1 MIRETGI
8 YKMKLKYYL
17 RGLGI
22 GIVVTALLMG
32 YSNKNRA
39 AEPKAEVATEE
50 TAGDLLVDRNG
61 EATTE
66 EVIEQSTVENVTVE
80 AAETVSSTEETETD
94 SAETSEEETS
104 QEETAS
110 ELESSTQE
118 AETITETESVTETE
132 TESVQ
137 AEETT
142 DKKEQT
148 QSSTEADAG
157 NALPQ
162 TTIEINIVRGD
173 DSGTVARKLQN
184 AGMVESATEY
194 DAYLMQHGYDKK
206 IRVGKVEIP
215 VDATWQEIAE
225 YVSGRR

>member
-1 MIRETGI
+1 
-8 YKMKLKYYL
+8 MKLKYYL

-50 TAGDLLVDRNG
+50 TAGDLLADRNG

-66 EVIEQSTVENVTVE
+66 EVIEQSTVENVTV
-80 AAETVSSTEETETD
+80 ETD

-137 AEETT
+137 AEEAT

-157 NALPQ
+157 NALLQ

-225 YVSGRR
+225 YISGRR

>member
-1 MIRETGI
+1 
-8 YKMKLKYYL
+8 MKLKYYL

-50 TAGDLLVDRNG
+50 TAGDLLADRNG

-80 AAETVSSTEETETD
+80 TD

-104 QEETAS
+104 QEETVS

-137 AEETT
+137 TEETT

-148 QSSTEADAG
+148 QSSMEADAG
-157 NALPQ
+157 NALLQ

-225 YVSGRR
+225 YISGKR

>member
-22 GIVVTALLMG
+22 GIAVTALLMG

-39 AEPKAEVATEE
+39 AEPKAEAATEE
-50 TAGDLLVDRNG
+50 TAGDLLADRNG

-80 AAETVSSTEETETD
+80 TD

-104 QEETAS
+104 QQETAS

-184 AGMVESATEY
+184 AGIVESATEY

-225 YVSGRR
+225 YISGRR

>member
-22 GIVVTALLMG
+22 GIAVTALLMG

-50 TAGDLLVDRNG
+50 TAGDLLADRNG

-80 AAETVSSTEETETD
+80 TD

-104 QEETAS
+104 QQETAS

-118 AETITETESVTETE
+118 AETITEIESVTETE

-225 YVSGRR
+225 YISGKR

>member
-1 MIRETGI
+1 
-8 YKMKLKYYL
+8 MKLKYYL

-22 GIVVTALLMG
+22 GIAVTALLMG

-50 TAGDLLVDRNG
+50 TAGDLLADLNG

-66 EVIEQSTVENVTVE
+66 DVIEQSTVENVTVE
-80 AAETVSSTEETETD
+80 TD
-94 SAETSEEETS
+94 SAETSEEEIS
-104 QEETAS
+104 QQGTAS

-142 DKKEQT
+142 DKKEV
-148 QSSTEADAG
+148 SVLCVFGSVWI
-157 NALPQ
+157 L
-162 TTIEINIVRGD
+162 RGVIF
-173 DSGTVARKLQN
+173 S
-184 AGMVESATEY
+184 
-194 DAYLMQHGYDKK
+194 
-206 IRVGKVEIP
+206 
-215 VDATWQEIAE
+215 
-225 YVSGRR
+225 

>member
-1 MIRETGI
+1 
-8 YKMKLKYYL
+8 MKLKYYL

-50 TAGDLLVDRNG
+50 TAGDLLADRNG

-66 EVIEQSTVENVTVE
+66 EVIEQSTVENVTV
-80 AAETVSSTEETETD
+80 ETD

-184 AGMVESATEY
+184 AGIVESATEY

-225 YVSGRR
+225 YISGKR

>member
-1 MIRETGI
+1 
-8 YKMKLKYYL
+8 MKLKYYL

-80 AAETVSSTEETETD
+80 TD

-137 AEETT
+137 AEEAT

-157 NALPQ
+157 NALLQ

-225 YVSGRR
+225 YISGKR

>member
-1 MIRETGI
+1 
-8 YKMKLKYYL
+8 MKLKYYL

-22 GIVVTALLMG
+22 GIAVTALLMG

-50 TAGDLLVDRNG
+50 TAGDLLADRNG

-80 AAETVSSTEETETD
+80 TD
-94 SAETSEEETS
+94 SAETSEEEIS
-104 QEETAS
+104 QQGTAS

-184 AGMVESATEY
+184 VGIVESATEY

-225 YVSGRR
+225 YISGKR

>member
-1 MIRETGI
+1 
-8 YKMKLKYYL
+8 MKLKYYL

-50 TAGDLLVDRNG
+50 TAGDLLADRNG

-80 AAETVSSTEETETD
+80 TD

-104 QEETAS
+104 QQETAS

-225 YVSGRR
+225 YISGKR

>member
-1 MIRETGI
+1 
-8 YKMKLKYYL
+8 MKLKYYL

-22 GIVVTALLMG
+22 GIAVTALLMG

-50 TAGDLLVDRNG
+50 TAGDLLADRNG

-80 AAETVSSTEETETD
+80 TD

-104 QEETAS
+104 QQETAS

-225 YVSGRR
+225 YISGKR

>member
-22 GIVVTALLMG
+22 GIAVTALLMG

-50 TAGDLLVDRNG
+50 TAGDLLADRNG

-80 AAETVSSTEETETD
+80 TD

-104 QEETAS
+104 QQETAS

-148 QSSTEADAG
+148 QSSTEAGAG

-184 AGMVESATEY
+184 AGIVESATEY

-225 YVSGRR
+225 YISGKR

>member
-1 MIRETGI
+1 
-8 YKMKLKYYL
+8 MKLKYYL

-22 GIVVTALLMG
+22 GIAVTALLMG

-50 TAGDLLVDRNG
+50 TAGDLLADRNG

-80 AAETVSSTEETETD
+80 TD
-94 SAETSEEETS
+94 SAETSEEEIS
-104 QEETAS
+104 QQGTAS

-184 AGMVESATEY
+184 AGIVESATEY

-215 VDATWQEIAE
+215 VDATWQEIPE
-225 YVSGRR
+225 YISGRR

>member
-50 TAGDLLVDRNG
+50 TAGDLLADRNG
-61 EATTE
+61 EAITE
-66 EVIEQSTVENVTVE
+66 EVIEQSTVENVTV
-80 AAETVSSTEETETD
+80 ETD

-225 YVSGRR
+225 YISGKR

>member
-1 MIRETGI
+1 
-8 YKMKLKYYL
+8 MKLKYYL

-50 TAGDLLVDRNG
+50 TAGDLLADRNG

-80 AAETVSSTEETETD
+80 TD

-104 QEETAS
+104 QQETAS

-194 DAYLMQHGYDKK
+194 DAYLMQHGFDKK

-225 YVSGRR
+225 YISGKR

>member
-1 MIRETGI
+1 
-8 YKMKLKYYL
+8 MKLKYYL

-50 TAGDLLVDRNG
+50 TAGDLLANRNG

-80 AAETVSSTEETETD
+80 TD

-104 QEETAS
+104 QQETAS

-225 YVSGRR
+225 YISGKR

>member
-50 TAGDLLVDRNG
+50 TAGDLLADRNG

-80 AAETVSSTEETETD
+80 TD

-104 QEETAS
+104 QQETAS

-194 DAYLMQHGYDKK
+194 DAYLRQHGYDKK

-225 YVSGRR
+225 YISGKR

>member
-22 GIVVTALLMG
+22 GIAVTALLMG

-50 TAGDLLVDRNG
+50 TAGDLLADRNG

-80 AAETVSSTEETETD
+80 TD

-104 QEETAS
+104 QQETAS

-184 AGMVESATEY
+184 AGIVESATEY
-194 DAYLMQHGYDKK
+194 DAYVMQNGYDKK

-225 YVSGRR
+225 YISGKR

>member
-1 MIRETGI
+1 
-8 YKMKLKYYL
+8 MKLKYYL

-39 AEPKAEVATEE
+39 AEPKAESATEE
-50 TAGDLLVDRNG
+50 TAGDLLADRNG

-80 AAETVSSTEETETD
+80 TD
-94 SAETSEEETS
+94 SAETSEEGTS
-104 QEETAS
+104 QEATAS
-110 ELESSTQE
+110 ELEGSIQE

-225 YVSGRR
+225 YISGKR

>member
-22 GIVVTALLMG
+22 GIAVTALLMG

-50 TAGDLLVDRNG
+50 TAGDLLADRNG

-80 AAETVSSTEETETD
+80 ID

-104 QEETAS
+104 QQETAS

-184 AGMVESATEY
+184 AGIVESATEY

-225 YVSGRR
+225 YISGKR

>member
-80 AAETVSSTEETETD
+80 TD

-137 AEETT
+137 AEEAT

-157 NALPQ
+157 NALLQ

-225 YVSGRR
+225 YISGKR

>member
-1 MIRETGI
+1 
-8 YKMKLKYYL
+8 MKLKYYL

-50 TAGDLLVDRNG
+50 TAGDLLADRNG

-80 AAETVSSTEETETD
+80 TD
-94 SAETSEEETS
+94 SAETSEEEIS
-104 QEETAS
+104 QQGTAS

-225 YVSGRR
+225 YISGKR

>member
-1 MIRETGI
+1 
-8 YKMKLKYYL
+8 MKLKYYL

-22 GIVVTALLMG
+22 GIAVTALLMG

-50 TAGDLLVDRNG
+50 TAGDLLADRNG

-80 AAETVSSTEETETD
+80 TD
-94 SAETSEEETS
+94 SAETSEEEIS
-104 QEETAS
+104 QQGTAS

-184 AGMVESATEY
+184 AGIVESATEY

-225 YVSGRR
+225 YISGKVTVQR

>member
-1 MIRETGI
+1 
-8 YKMKLKYYL
+8 MKLKYYL

-39 AEPKAEVATEE
+39 AEPKVEVATEE
-50 TAGDLLVDRNG
+50 AAGDLLADRSG

-66 EVIEQSTVENVTVE
+66 VITEENTAEQI
-80 AAETVSSTEETETD
+80 AETVFLTEETET
-94 SAETSEEETS
+94 SSIETSEEQTVSEMES
-104 QEETAS
+104 ASEET
-110 ELESSTQE
+110 
-118 AETITETESVTETE
+118 ETVTETESTAETE
-132 TESVQ
+132 TESSKKT
-137 AEETT
+137 EETGSIASEAA
-142 DKKEQT
+142 DRKEQS
-148 QSSTEADAG
+148 QSSAEPESESGLAKS
-157 NALPQ
+157 
-162 TTIEINIVRGD
+162 TIEINIVKGD

-225 YVSGRR
+225 YISGRR

>member
-1 MIRETGI
+1 
-8 YKMKLKYYL
+8 MKLKYYL

-50 TAGDLLVDRNG
+50 TAGDLLADRNG

-66 EVIEQSTVENVTVE
+66 EVIEQSTVENVTV
-80 AAETVSSTEETETD
+80 ETD

-225 YVSGRR
+225 YI

>member
-1 MIRETGI
+1 
-8 YKMKLKYYL
+8 MKLKYYL

-66 EVIEQSTVENVTVE
+66 EVIEQSTVENVTV
-80 AAETVSSTEETETD
+80 ETD

-225 YVSGRR
+225 YISGRR

>member
-50 TAGDLLVDRNG
+50 TAGDLLADRNG

-66 EVIEQSTVENVTVE
+66 EVIEQSTVENVTV
-80 AAETVSSTEETETD
+80 ETD

-137 AEETT
+137 TEETT

-148 QSSTEADAG
+148 QSSMEADAG
-157 NALPQ
+157 NALLQ

-184 AGMVESATEY
+184 AGMVESP
-194 DAYLMQHGYDKK
+194 DNIIIFCKSFCQK
-206 IRVGKVEIP
+206 INIRTHIFVRNQMIFHKTSP
-215 VDATWQEIAE
+215 
-225 YVSGRR
+225 

>member
-80 AAETVSSTEETETD
+80 TD
-94 SAETSEEETS
+94 SAETSEEEIS
-104 QEETAS
+104 QQGTAS

-184 AGMVESATEY
+184 AGIVESATEY

-225 YVSGRR
+225 YISGKR

>member
-39 AEPKAEVATEE
+39 AEPKAEVTTEE
-50 TAGDLLVDRNG
+50 TAGDLLADRNG

-80 AAETVSSTEETETD
+80 TD

-104 QEETAS
+104 QQETAS

-118 AETITETESVTETE
+118 AETITEIESVTETE

-225 YVSGRR
+225 YISGRR

>member
-50 TAGDLLVDRNG
+50 TAGDLLADRNG

-66 EVIEQSTVENVTVE
+66 EVIEQSTVENVTV
-80 AAETVSSTEETETD
+80 ETD

-184 AGMVESATEY
+184 AGIVESATEY

-225 YVSGRR
+225 YISGKR

>member
-50 TAGDLLVDRNG
+50 TAGDLLADRNG

-66 EVIEQSTVENVTVE
+66 EVIEQSTVENVTV
-80 AAETVSSTEETETD
+80 ETD

-137 AEETT
+137 TEETT

-148 QSSTEADAG
+148 QSSMEADAG
-157 NALPQ
+157 NALLQ

-206 IRVGKVEIP
+206 IRAGKVEIP

-225 YVSGRR
+225 YISGKR

>member
-1 MIRETGI
+1 LIRETGI

-22 GIVVTALLMG
+22 GIAVTALLMG

-50 TAGDLLVDRNG
+50 TAGDLLADRNG

-80 AAETVSSTEETETD
+80 TD
-94 SAETSEEETS
+94 SAETSEEEIS
-104 QEETAS
+104 QQGTAS

-184 AGMVESATEY
+184 AGIVESATEY

-225 YVSGRR
+225 YISGKR

>member
-39 AEPKAEVATEE
+39 AELKAEVATEE
-50 TAGDLLVDRNG
+50 TAGDLLADRNG

-66 EVIEQSTVENVTVE
+66 EVIEQSTVENVTV
-80 AAETVSSTEETETD
+80 ETD

-137 AEETT
+137 TEETT

-148 QSSTEADAG
+148 QSSMEADAG
-157 NALPQ
+157 NALLQ

-225 YVSGRR
+225 YISGKR

>member
-1 MIRETGI
+1 
-8 YKMKLKYYL
+8 MKLKYYL

-50 TAGDLLVDRNG
+50 TAGDLLADRNG

-66 EVIEQSTVENVTVE
+66 EVIEQSTVENVTV
-80 AAETVSSTEETETD
+80 ETD

-137 AEETT
+137 TEETT

-148 QSSTEADAG
+148 QSSMEADAG
-157 NALPQ
+157 NALLQ

-184 AGMVESATEY
+184 AGMVESATQY

-225 YVSGRR
+225 YISGKR

>member
-50 TAGDLLVDRNG
+50 TAGDLLADRNG

-80 AAETVSSTEETETD
+80 TD

-104 QEETAS
+104 QQETAS

-118 AETITETESVTETE
+118 VETITETESVTETE

-225 YVSGRR
+225 YISGKR

>member
-1 MIRETGI
+1 
-8 YKMKLKYYL
+8 MKLKYYL

-22 GIVVTALLMG
+22 GIAVTALLMG

-50 TAGDLLVDRNG
+50 TAGDLLADRNG

-66 EVIEQSTVENVTVE
+66 EVIEQSTVENVTV
-80 AAETVSSTEETETD
+80 ETD

-184 AGMVESATEY
+184 AGIVESATEY

-225 YVSGRR
+225 YISGKR

>member
-80 AAETVSSTEETETD
+80 TD

-104 QEETAS
+104 QQETAS

-184 AGMVESATEY
+184 AGIVESATEY

-225 YVSGRR
+225 YISGKR

>member
-1 MIRETGI
+1 
-8 YKMKLKYYL
+8 MKLKYYL

-50 TAGDLLVDRNG
+50 TAGDLLADRNG

-66 EVIEQSTVENVTVE
+66 EVIEQSTVENVTV
-80 AAETVSSTEETETD
+80 ETD

-157 NALPQ
+157 NALLQ

-225 YVSGRR
+225 YISGKR